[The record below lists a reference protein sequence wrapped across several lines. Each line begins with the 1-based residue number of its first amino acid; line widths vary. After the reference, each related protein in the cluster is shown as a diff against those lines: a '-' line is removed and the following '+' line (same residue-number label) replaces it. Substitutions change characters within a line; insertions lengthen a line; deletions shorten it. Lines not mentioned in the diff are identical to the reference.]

1 MQFLARS
8 VRKGK
13 LYNGVMHNICYP
25 NLRSLW
31 IHEDVFVENEFFF
44 QISELNHVGLKIVRT
59 EPFYLSE
66 SDCLFLLHNLQS
78 LL

>member
-1 MQFLARS
+1 MCLL
-8 VRKGK
+8 K
-13 LYNGVMHNICYP
+13 M
-25 NLRSLW
+25 NL
-31 IHEDVFVENEFFF
+31 FF

-78 LL
+78 LLYCYGLQIIVFFEKMSLAQYAIDTRL